1 MAGWFLVSYSC
12 SQMVR
17 PFLRG
22 ASSRLPGSLEA
33 SGQLVCLYSGCRH
46 PVSKVEITSPFLTW
60 PWKPHCMVFLV
71 PGKAQTHLGLRR
83 GHWLPSLDG
92 IGQEILLWVSL
103 GKRLAMIYPL
113 ATINSHLS
121 HMQNIWL
128 LFQGPP
134 KVSCQYGFRLRL
146 SLSQGPCHLIICL
159 THIYNTARGQA
170 S

>member
-92 IGQEILLWVSL
+92 IGQEILLMGIFGKTTGHDLPSDHNKFTSL
-103 GKRLAMIYPL
+103 PHAKYMAAIPRPSKSLMPIWFQAQAQPQSRAL
-113 ATINSHLS
+113 PSNHLPDTY
-121 HMQNIWL
+121 L
-128 LFQGPP
+128 
-134 KVSCQYGFRLRL
+134 
-146 SLSQGPCHLIICL
+146 
-159 THIYNTARGQA
+159 
-170 S
+170 

>member
-22 ASSRLPGSLEA
+22 ALSRLPGSLEA

-92 IGQEILLWVSL
+92 IGQEILLMGIFGKTTGHDLPSGHNKFTSL
-103 GKRLAMIYPL
+103 PHAKYMAAIPRPSKSLMPIWFQAQAQPQSRAL
-113 ATINSHLS
+113 PSNHLPDTY
-121 HMQNIWL
+121 L
-128 LFQGPP
+128 
-134 KVSCQYGFRLRL
+134 
-146 SLSQGPCHLIICL
+146 
-159 THIYNTARGQA
+159 
-170 S
+170 